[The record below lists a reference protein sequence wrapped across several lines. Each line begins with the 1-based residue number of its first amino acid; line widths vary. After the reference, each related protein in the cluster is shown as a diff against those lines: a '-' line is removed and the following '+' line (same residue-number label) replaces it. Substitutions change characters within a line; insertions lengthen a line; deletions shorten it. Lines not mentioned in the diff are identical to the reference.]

1 MHLCTDDGTMQFSAL
16 LFDQTLATT
25 IFFSFIPFIS
35 ILMMGRHIMA
45 QTNRFLMFY
54 YTRHFQSSLSQK
66 VTLLILPSGET
77 SQSGK
82 ICYLLDLLEQIRM
95 RLFFRFQNT
104 VHRGHFRKW
113 NDPLG
118 LPAPSLQQYVVFKYP
133 FCYYVSPRLL
143 LFFPDK
149 HVNKSCQEKASFLLF
164 KPPSF
169 PLHYYKL

>member
-54 YTRHFQSSLSQK
+54 YTRHYQQSSLSQK
-66 VTLLILPSGET
+66 VTLLIPPSGET

-82 ICYLLDLLEQIRM
+82 ICYLLD
-95 RLFFRFQNT
+95 
-104 VHRGHFRKW
+104 
-113 NDPLG
+113 
-118 LPAPSLQQYVVFKYP
+118 
-133 FCYYVSPRLL
+133 
-143 LFFPDK
+143 
-149 HVNKSCQEKASFLLF
+149 
-164 KPPSF
+164 
-169 PLHYYKL
+169 